1 MLIDGSTFGSC
12 SESCKGCISYFLS
25 VYKSK
30 LYYVVCEQ
38 VLLGEDML
46 VKIMVRNTSQRLVTH
61 SSEQQFQW
69 SVFIETEPT
78 EFRKEI
84 KKVIYHLHP
93 TFPNKDVV
101 KTNESEGFV
110 LNAQGW
116 GEFIITV
123 ELVLYDNR
131 RLIVEHYLSLFS
143 KNRRMESVKTRVKKD
158 FS

>member
-1 MLIDGSTFGSC
+1 MLVYAVPC
-12 SESCKGCISYFLS
+12 SSSNKESVSYFLS

-30 LYYVVCEQ
+30 LYYVVSEQ
-38 VLLGEDML
+38 LLLGEDML
-46 VKIMVRNTSQRLVTH
+46 LRIVVRNTSQRLVTH

-69 SVFIETEPT
+69 SVLIETEPPQ
-78 EFRKEI
+78 FRKEI
-84 KKVIYHLHP
+84 KKVIYHLYP

-116 GEFIITV
+116 GEFIVTV
-123 ELVLYDNR
+123 ELVLYDDR

-143 KNRRMESVKTRVKKD
+143 KNRRMETVKTLFKKD

>member
-1 MLIDGSTFGSC
+1 M
-12 SESCKGCISYFLS
+12 
-25 VYKSK
+25 SK

-38 VLLGEDML
+38 LLLGEDML
-46 VKIMVRNTSQRLVTH
+46 VKIMVRNTSQRLITH
-61 SSEQQFQW
+61 LSEQHFQW

-78 EFRKEI
+78 QFRKEI

-116 GEFIITV
+116 GEFIVTV
-123 ELVLYDNR
+123 ELVLYDDR
-131 RLIVEHYLSLFS
+131 RLIIEHYLSLFS
-143 KNRRMESVKTRVKKD
+143 KNRRMETVKTLFKKD

>member
-1 MLIDGSTFGSC
+1 
-12 SESCKGCISYFLS
+12 
-25 VYKSK
+25 
-30 LYYVVCEQ
+30 
-38 VLLGEDML
+38 LLGEDML
-46 VKIMVRNTSQRLVTH
+46 VKIMVRNTSQRWISH

-78 EFRKEI
+78 QFRKEI

-123 ELVLYDNR
+123 EVVLYDNR
-131 RLIVEHYLSLFS
+131 RLIIEHYLSLFS
-143 KNRRMESVKTRVKKD
+143 KNRRMETVKTLFKKD